1 MHYRKPNV
9 WSGLP
14 IKTGYSEIGRFGSRN
29 LLFKG
34 GLFIWLVL
42 LAFPLQAL
50 AGDWPSWR
58 GPNQDGTSA
67 ETGLISD
74 WSVEGE
80 NLLWKTAFVGRST
93 PVVLNGRVYVM
104 GRVGKDITEQERVA
118 CFDAET
124 GELLWN
130 YQFNVFHTTIT
141 FNRVGWTSLVGDPET
156 GHIYAH
162 GVQGLFF
169 CFDKDGRVLWS
180 RSLTEEYGRISGYG
194 GRVHTPILAGDLV
207 VISFLNAGWG
217 DQAVTRHRYFAFDK
231 RTGELIWISTPGGR
245 PLDTTYS
252 TPVVA
257 DINGQRLIIG
267 GNADGGIYGMQQSTG
282 AMVWGFK
289 LSQRGINTS
298 VVVSGSKVYA
308 SHSEENI
315 DNTEMGRVVCID
327 ATGAGDVTETHEVW
341 RYDGINVGYASPAL
355 QGGRLYVVDNSA
367 NVHAFNADTGERLW
381 LHNIGKVGKGSPVW
395 ADGKLYVPEV
405 NGVFVILRPGE
416 TSCETL
422 SSEEIDRTAE
432 DHYVEI
438 FGSPA
443 IANGRIY
450 FTTEEHLYCLGRKT
464 D

>member
-1 MHYRKPNV
+1 MHYRKPI
-9 WSGLP
+9 L
-14 IKTGYSEIGRFGSRN
+14 Y
-29 LLFKG
+29 LLF
-34 GLFIWLVL
+34 ICLVL
-42 LAFPLQAL
+42 VAISMPAF
-50 AGDWPSWR
+50 AGDWPTWR

-67 ETGLISD
+67 ETGLISR
-74 WSVEGE
+74 WSAEGE
-80 NLLWKTAFVGRST
+80 NLLWKAEFIGRST
-93 PVVLNGRVYVM
+93 PIVLNNRVYVI

-141 FNRVGWTSLVGDPET
+141 FNRVGWTSPAGDPET
-156 GHIYAH
+156 GNIYVH

-169 CFDKDGRVLWS
+169 CFDKDGNILWS

-194 GRVHTPILAGDLV
+194 GRVHTPIIAGDLV

-217 DQAVTRHRYFAFDK
+217 DQAITRHRYFAFNK
-231 RTGELIWISTPGGR
+231 YTGELIWTSTPGGR

-257 DINGQRLIIG
+257 NINGQQLIIG
-267 GNADGGIYGMQQSTG
+267 GNADGGIYAMKQNTG
-282 AMVWGFK
+282 EMVWGFK

-298 VVVSGSKVYA
+298 VIVSGTEVYA

-327 ATGAGDVTETHEVW
+327 ATGTGDTTETHELW
-341 RYDGINVGYASPAL
+341 RYDAVNVGYASPTIHDKHI
-355 QGGRLYVVDNSA
+355 YVVDNSA
-367 NVHAFNADTGERLW
+367 NVHAVNADTGERLW
-381 LHNIGKVGKGSPVW
+381 IHNIGKVGKGSPVW

-405 NGVFVILRPGE
+405 NGVFAILQPSEGA
-416 TSCETL
+416 CETL
-422 SSEEIDRTAE
+422 STQEISRAEE

-438 FGSPA
+438 YGSPA
-443 IANGRIY
+443 IADGRIY
-450 FTTEEHLYCLGRKT
+450 FTTEEHLYCIGRQN
-464 D
+464 